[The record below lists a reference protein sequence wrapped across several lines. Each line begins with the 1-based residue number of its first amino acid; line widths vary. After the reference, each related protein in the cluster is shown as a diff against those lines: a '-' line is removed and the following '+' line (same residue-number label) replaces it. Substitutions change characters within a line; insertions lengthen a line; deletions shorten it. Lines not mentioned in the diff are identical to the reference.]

1 MLVEYMSLIKRW
13 LVSYL
18 YIRNIYW
25 MLKVVMLAFR
35 TKS

>member
-18 YIRNIYW
+18 YTWNIYW
-25 MLKVVMLAFR
+25 MLKAVVLAFR